1 MNSRRGDSRRHDFL
15 WWCHVNRCRAMIGN
29 WSELGPA
36 RKSRRCHVNTPFLH
50 HVLETSRGKLRSGAS
65 HTLKRR
71 DGVTEIQL
79 RHNREPMQFFQR
91 RNNVVRFFWKY
102 RSSGQ
107 WLVIEPK
114 FSTTWSLRR
123 LVSARGQVFSVAT
136 DLPPAPE

>member
-1 MNSRRGDSRRHDFL
+1 MY
-15 WWCHVNRCRAMIGN
+15 CRAMRGN
-29 WSELGPA
+29 WSELCPA
-36 RKSRRCHVNTPFLH
+36 RKSPRCHVNTPLLH

-71 DGVTEIQL
+71 HGVTEIQL

-114 FSTTWSLRR
+114 FWTTWSLRR
-123 LVSARGQVFSVAT
+123 LVRSRSSIFCCNGLAACPRIASLVNQMQEVHLSQ
-136 DLPPAPE
+136 EC